1 MDAHRNGTKT
11 IYCLYKNPLI
21 HLCFSTG
28 THRYEL
34 LSTTILYRGSH
45 QDTLRIIQMF
55 RKKRYVRPF
64 ISRKPVRT
72 PLTYIQI
79 DQICRIELGIFAV
92 ALCEEGVDRNC
103 GQRLCP
109 GCAWVALCEEGV
121 DRNSV
126 IGLVRLIRP
135 PSPSAKRAWIEIE
148 QPPASEASV
157 RSPSAKRA
165 WIEIRARP
173 TYPRRSCV
181 ALCEE
186 GVDRNDAGKAQRYVF

>member
-28 THRYEL
+28 THRCEL

-55 RKKRYVRPF
+55 RKKRYVHPF

-92 ALCEEGVDRNC
+92 ALCEEGVDRNK
-103 GQRLCP
+103 RLLVKME
-109 GCAWVALCEEGV
+109 ASRVALCEEGV
-121 DRNSV
+121 DRNRHC
-126 IGLVRLIRP
+126 GDYLVYLEVALCEEGVDRNRAMLTRSTRP
-135 PSPSAKRAWIEIE
+135 A
-148 QPPASEASV
+148 

-165 WIEIRARP
+165 WIEITVKSSARWQSWGRP
-173 TYPRRSCV
+173 LRR
-181 ALCEE
+181 
-186 GVDRNDAGKAQRYVF
+186 GRG

>member
-28 THRYEL
+28 THRCEL

-55 RKKRYVRPF
+55 RKKRYVHPF

-92 ALCEEGVDRNC
+92 ALLAEGVDRNHWKD
-103 GQRLCP
+103 GVSSMSS
-109 GCAWVALCEEGV
+109 VALLAEGV
-121 DRNSV
+121 DRNEVFAPLVSV
-126 IGLVRLIRP
+126 V
-135 PSPSAKRAWIEIE
+135 
-148 QPPASEASV
+148 V
-157 RSPSAKRA
+157 
-165 WIEIRARP
+165 
-173 TYPRRSCV
+173 V
-181 ALCEE
+181 ALLAE
-186 GVDRNDAGKAQRYVF
+186 GVDRNRAAGRDEPTGYSRPPRGGRG

>member
-28 THRYEL
+28 THRCEL

-55 RKKRYVRPF
+55 RKKRYVHPF

-92 ALCEEGVDRNC
+92 ALLAEGVDRNASAI
-103 GQRLCP
+103 RIRK
-109 GCAWVALCEEGV
+109 GV
-121 DRNSV
+121 KM
-126 IGLVRLIRP
+126 
-135 PSPSAKRAWIEIE
+135 SPSSRRAWIEI
-148 QPPASEASV
+148 QSSGCALHNMP
-157 RSPSAKRA
+157 SPSSRRA
-165 WIEIRARP
+165 WIEI
-173 TYPRRSCV
+173 TV
-181 ALCEE
+181 
-186 GVDRNDAGKAQRYVF
+186 